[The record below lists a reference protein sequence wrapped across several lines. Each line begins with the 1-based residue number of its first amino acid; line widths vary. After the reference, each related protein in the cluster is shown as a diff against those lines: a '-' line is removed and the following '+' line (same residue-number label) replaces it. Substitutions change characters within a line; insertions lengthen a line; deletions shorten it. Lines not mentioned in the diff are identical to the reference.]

1 MSASTAFLSSTIL
14 SRSLSPPASLAVY
27 SALFVQSMRAMSS
40 SFAKFSASLR
50 HAAAVQP
57 THSYHSSSLPT
68 SVSEEELS
76 YWPSQ
81 SSLASTV
88 SSVDDEEHR
97 GLPLPTISPTAS
109 RTDFLAPQRSW
120 HARHASPAL
129 FLAFYLA
136 LNLAL
141 TLHNKLVL
149 SSFPYPLTL
158 TALHC
163 ASTAAGCLFLRR
175 RGFYV
180 PKDLF
185 GGERLVVGLF
195 AVLYAANV
203 AVSNAS
209 LKRVSVPL
217 HQTVRG
223 MTPLF
228 TLALAACALRGT
240 RVTRRKVRPLLA
252 HVSGYEA
259 HSDR

>member
-1 MSASTAFLSSTIL
+1 MAHL
-14 SRSLSPPASLAVY
+14 
-27 SALFVQSMRAMSS
+27 ALFILSMRAMSS

-50 HAAAVQP
+50 HTSAEQP
-57 THSYHSSSLPT
+57 EQPYRPSPLTT
-68 SVSEEELS
+68 SVKEELS
-76 YWPSQ
+76 HWP
-81 SSLASTV
+81 SLASI
-88 SSVDDEEHR
+88 SSPADDEDST
-97 GLPLPTISPTAS
+97 GLPLPTISPTTS
-109 RTDFLAPQRSW
+109 RNDFYAPQRAGR
-120 HARHASPAL
+120 ARQTSPAL
-129 FLAFYLA
+129 YLTLYLG

-175 RGFYV
+175 RGLYV
-180 PKDLF
+180 PKVLDN
-185 GGERLVVGLF
+185 GETVIVGLF

-209 LKRVSVPL
+209 LKGVSVPL

-228 TLALAACALRGT
+228 TLALAACTLRGT
-240 RVTRRKVRPLLA
+240 RITRRMVRIRLESLLDK
-252 HVSGYEA
+252 E
-259 HSDR
+259 D